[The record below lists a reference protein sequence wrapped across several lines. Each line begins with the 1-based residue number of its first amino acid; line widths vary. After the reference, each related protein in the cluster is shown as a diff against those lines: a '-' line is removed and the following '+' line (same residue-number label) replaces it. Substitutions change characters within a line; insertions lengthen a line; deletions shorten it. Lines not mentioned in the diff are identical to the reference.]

1 MQNTLRDESEANFEK
16 MAMDGKLSRQ
26 DKIGNNQG
34 LETEETH
41 GRQKGWPITRIQ
53 PPPFPHSKLSQKIL
67 AGTLKKIVFLLGK
80 RKKYP

>member
-1 MQNTLRDESEANFEK
+1 MMQNTLRDESEANFEK

-41 GRQKGWPITRIQ
+41 GRQKG
-53 PPPFPHSKLSQKIL
+53 
-67 AGTLKKIVFLLGK
+67 
-80 RKKYP
+80 